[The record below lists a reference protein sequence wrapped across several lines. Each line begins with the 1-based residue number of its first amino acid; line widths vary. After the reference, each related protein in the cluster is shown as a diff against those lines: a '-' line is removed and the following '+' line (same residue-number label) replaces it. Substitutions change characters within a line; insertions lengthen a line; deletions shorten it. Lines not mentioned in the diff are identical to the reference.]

1 MTFKANLLPQAVDS
15 FCQLATSFPEPVHL
29 HAHAGSGIVRGHW
42 GGDLTLERVAAM
54 LKVLTDAA
62 TAAEGNLVLPRCP
75 VPWKRDLPVWGRE
88 RGDLWLM
95 RQVKRQMDP
104 RNVFNPGRFVGSI

>member
-1 MTFKANLLPQAVDS
+1 MLSQAIAS
-15 FCQLATSFPEPVHL
+15 FCQLAATFPEPVQL